1 MFYLFISIYAKIMF
15 LSLKTSSD
23 LSQKNTKKRDLLRKV
38 LKKGD
43 KSEDEFFIVK
53 TFSLLSI
60 CIYLKGKLF

>member
-1 MFYLFISIYAKIMF
+1 MFYLFISIYAKFMF

>member
-1 MFYLFISIYAKIMF
+1 MF

-23 LSQKNTKKRDLLRKV
+23 LSQNMAKKRDFLRKV